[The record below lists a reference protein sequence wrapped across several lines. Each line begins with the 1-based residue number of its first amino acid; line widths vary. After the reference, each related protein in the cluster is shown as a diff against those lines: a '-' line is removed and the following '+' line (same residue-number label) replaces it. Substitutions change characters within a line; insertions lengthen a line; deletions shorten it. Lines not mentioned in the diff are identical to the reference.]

1 MKAYSL
7 NIGLTNRCN
16 LSCYFCPVRHTKIE
30 REDMSFE
37 LAKKIIDET
46 IVSHH
51 ISLALF
57 GESTLNPILPKVIEL
72 IKKK

>member
-37 LAKKIIDET
+37 LAKKIIDAANGKKRKN
-46 IVSHH
+46 ILQ
-51 ISLALF
+51 SL
-57 GESTLNPILPKVIEL
+57 N
-72 IKKK
+72 IKEKQPL